1 MNKKV
6 FHFNLRLSLSVL
18 VALGLLLVLQ
28 SCERDD
34 FDRVGMRSLRFKV
47 TTEDSAVGW
56 AATRSVTDTVGTFHM
71 GNGDDFILTCTVSD
85 TPFETEEPSYATR
98 GVMMT
103 TGGLETA
110 GEFVLDGYDGE
121 VSFSGQPVDYTGS
134 GEEWKVPFVGP
145 DSIYWSS
152 KTAGMSIFGWY
163 PGKGN
168 LSNIAYNLSG
178 GAEFDYAGP
187 STDASGQQDLIY
199 TSYGPKTVTEIRDVE
214 EIPLE
219 FRHALACVRFQVG
232 TMFKGLTVKSVE
244 MKNVYPN
251 GHCVVTGGA
260 APLFAWTPSG
270 TKTTMAQTFN
280 YTTTVP
286 YLDPAPNPNPN
297 PLLGNGSYFYFVPQ
311 STSGITAKFYYKYDR
326 TNYPEDTP
334 LGSAGF
340 DIIVTPVDTYTDDIP
355 LGVVD
360 WKAGKYY
367 TYQLK
372 KIRQPGEGVPYSGYS
387 GASDHLGQFSFDSKM
402 GAEFPITNFDVTG
415 IEYVKVTWDHDLTNH
430 PGKNISPFVYLR
442 DPSNH
447 SLRTV
452 TTIAT
457 SGVPQ
462 PSASDSYVYDGTT
475 YYGVW
480 TPADPTKSETARRE
494 YIFYLG
500 GKYKTVEIVFGFDNA
515 YTGGKSATWTVE
527 KFPEFLVLDPS
538 KGSKHPS

>member
-1 MNKKV
+1 MDPKAEKVTSGIGLAAGRCNKQLKQMNKKV

-18 VALGLLLVLQ
+18 VALGLLFVLQ
-28 SCERDD
+28 SCER
-34 FDRVGMRSLRFKV
+34 
-47 TTEDSAVGW
+47 
-56 AATRSVTDTVGTFHM
+56 
-71 GNGDDFILTCTVSD
+71 
-85 TPFETEEPSYATR
+85 
-98 GVMMT
+98 
-103 TGGLETA
+103 
-110 GEFVLDGYDGE
+110 
-121 VSFSGQPVDYTGS
+121 
-134 GEEWKVPFVGP
+134 
-145 DSIYWSS
+145 
-152 KTAGMSIFGWY
+152 
-163 PGKGN
+163 
-168 LSNIAYNLSG
+168 
-178 GAEFDYAGP
+178 
-187 STDASGQQDLIY
+187 
-199 TSYGPKTVTEIRDVE
+199 
-214 EIPLE
+214 
-219 FRHALACVRFQVG
+219 
-232 TMFKGLTVKSVE
+232 
-244 MKNVYPN
+244 
-251 GHCVVTGGA
+251 
-260 APLFAWTPSG
+260 
-270 TKTTMAQTFN
+270 
-280 YTTTVP
+280 
-286 YLDPAPNPNPN
+286 
-297 PLLGNGSYFYFVPQ
+297 
-311 STSGITAKFYYKYDR
+311 
-326 TNYPEDTP
+326 
-334 LGSAGF
+334 
-340 DIIVTPVDTYTDDIP
+340 DDIP

-372 KIRQPGEGVPYSGYS
+372 KIRQTGEGVPYSGYS